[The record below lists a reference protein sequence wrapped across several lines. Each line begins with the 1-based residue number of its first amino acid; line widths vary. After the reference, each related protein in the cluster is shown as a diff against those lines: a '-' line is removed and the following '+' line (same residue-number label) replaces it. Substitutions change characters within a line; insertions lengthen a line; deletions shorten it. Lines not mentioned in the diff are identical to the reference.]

1 MTPET
6 QGFQLL
12 WGLWWGLAERERDP
26 HTLEGSLHGRGAPR
40 SPRGAAPHCTVT
52 ACLVLARQ
60 VNSIPPLLSPF
71 FFFSFPSF
79 SAPPLPSNFSPC
91 SSSSSSSVS
100 IFPSTIF
107 LPRTHTPC
115 IPCSLFRPRGLSIAT
130 AATSFSDL
138 ESVADRFFMVYIVV
152 NVWRNTVSP
161 RWRVSK
167 NFRATG
173 SCLGRGGED
182 WSCWEGRQGLGK

>member
-1 MTPET
+1 M
-6 QGFQLL
+6 GSLM
-12 WGLWWGLAERERDP
+12 GSGRERDP

-71 FFFSFPSF
+71 FSFPSLRF
-79 SAPPLPSNFSPC
+79 LPPPPLQFLSLLLFLLLLRFYFSIDHL
-91 SSSSSSSVS
+91 SSSHAHAVY
-100 IFPSTIF
+100 
-107 LPRTHTPC
+107 
-115 IPCSLFRPRGLSIAT
+115 SLFWPRGLSIAT